1 MTDISS
7 QHNENSDGEVCENS
21 FDNQIIPLIDSTNNF
36 QEDFYNIFDEL
47 SKDDQQGFV
56 SEMFEWTSTNRPY

>member
-21 FDNQIIPLIDSTNNF
+21 FDNQIIILIDSPNNL
-36 QEDFYNIFDEL
+36 QEDYYKYSL
-47 SKDDQQGFV
+47 RSSKNYFLGRDG
-56 SEMFEWTSTNRPY
+56 PP

>member
-21 FDNQIIPLIDSTNNF
+21 FDNQIIILIDSPNNL
-36 QEDFYNIFDEL
+36 QEDYYKYSLGSSKNYFLGRDE
-47 SKDDQQGFV
+47 
-56 SEMFEWTSTNRPY
+56 PP